1 MIAVLVILA
10 VGVLQVF
17 GIIRSL
23 VLVRLWRAEQ
33 ARRPRGVVRVGLR
46 AGLPLVL
53 NLLWAV
59 TLLVVLPPFFSLPLQ
74 TLVFIDLGWVVL
86 LSRGLALV
94 WGIVLRPIL
103 ALLALR
109 TKVSPGDAG
118 TPEKARVR
126 VPA

>member
-1 MIAVLVILA
+1 
-10 VGVLQVF
+10 VLQIV
-17 GIIRSL
+17 GIVRSV
-23 VLVRLWRAEQ
+23 VLVRRWRAQQ
-33 ARRPRGVVRVGLR
+33 ARRPRDVVGVGLR
-46 AGLPLVL
+46 VGLPLVL

-74 TLVFIDLGWVVL
+74 TLVFMDLGWVVL
-86 LSRGLALV
+86 LSGGLALV

-103 ALLALR
+103 ALFALR
-109 TKVSPGDAG
+109 TKVSPGDTG